1 MEKVIAL
8 LAALNISQAL
18 DQQRLRCHI
27 CDVMRKPEEFFW
39 HSTMREL
46 CERRQCFAEVKGYAE
61 KPRRMELFDMEGME

>member
-18 DQQRLRCHI
+18 DQQRLRCLI
-27 CDVMRKPEEFFW
+27 CDVMRKPDEFFC

-46 CERRQCFAEVKGYAE
+46 CERWQCFAEVKGYAE
-61 KPRRMELFDMEGME
+61 NGDV